1 MQPNNIENQIKDK
14 LNAREIQPS
23 AQAWDRLDAMLTVTE
38 EKKTRS
44 FIFFLSS
51 RKFGIA
57 ASFLVFLSVGLFFF
71 NQENLSSNTNNE
83 VIVETEIQ
91 KPIISNEEQITEIGK
106 QTLDNQQ
113 LILEKN
119 NVTTTVKK
127 STFSNQQPT
136 INNQSVSIINQ
147 KPNQNPIINRKKEI
161 EFLGNGDVALKDLP
175 KIISTEPI
183 VVQSKKQLV
192 QQKAAYV
199 NVDALLASAENPNK
213 TNVKSDKIKVDA
225 NALLSHAD
233 SEVET
238 TFREKVLNG
247 FTKSYQEVKSALATR
262 NQE

>member
-1 MQPNNIENQIKDK
+1 MQPNNIENQIKEK
-14 LNAREIQPS
+14 LSGREIKPS
-23 AQAWDRLDAMLTVTE
+23 AQAWDRLDAMLTVAE

-44 FIFFLSS
+44 FLFFLSS
-51 RKFGIA
+51 RKFAIA
-57 ASFLVFLSVGLFFF
+57 ASFLVFFSVGLFFF
-71 NQENLSSNTNNE
+71 NQENLSSNANNE

-91 KPIISNEEQITEIGK
+91 KPIISNEEPITESGK
-106 QTLDNQQ
+106 QTLGNPQ
-113 LILEKN
+113 LISEKN

-136 INNQSVSIINQ
+136 INNQSVSII
-147 KPNQNPIINRKKEI
+147 NQNPIINRKKEI

-183 VVQSKKQLV
+183 VIQPKTKVIK
-192 QQKAAYV
+192 QKATYI

-213 TNVKSDKIKVDA
+213 TNAKSDKIKVDA
-225 NALLSHAD
+225 NTLLSHAD

>member
-44 FIFFLSS
+44 FFFLLSS

-147 KPNQNPIINRKKEI
+147 NPIINRKKEI

-213 TNVKSDKIKVDA
+213 TNAKSDKIKVDA